1 MTILA
6 NLPRFLGRRT
16 NPIKAAAL
24 TVQPYRSSE
33 LSLAEPGER
42 PLPVPQKPAPIIINV
57 PQAQPYVQVNTLSN
71 FLRIGR
77 LYHPLC
83 RNTFVERVQ
92 IGYYAYER
100 REEWRTCALA
110 AAYAGAFG
118 PQSIEKPEFSYTM
131 SIWRLSQLVGF
142 DIGQRQ
148 VMGPTGRRNNLAD
161 EMIRLVDEN
170 LWNRAGVA
178 DWLASL
184 SL

>member
-1 MTILA
+1 MTTLA
-6 NLPRFLGRRT
+6 NLPRFLGRRRGT
-16 NPIKAAAL
+16 ANAATL
-24 TVQPYRSSE
+24 TVQPYHPTDM
-33 LSLAEPGER
+33 AVVGGER
-42 PLPVPQKPAPIIINV
+42 PLPVQQKPEPIIINV
-57 PQAQPYVQVNTLSN
+57 PPAQPHVQVNTLSN

-118 PQSIEKPEFSYTM
+118 PQSIEKPEFSYSM
-131 SIWRLSQLVGF
+131 AVWRLSQRVGF
-142 DIGQRQ
+142 DIGQHQ
-148 VMGPTGRRNNLAD
+148 VVGPTGRRNNVAD

-170 LWNRAGVA
+170 LWTRAGVA
-178 DWLASL
+178 EWLASL
-184 SL
+184 GF

>member
-1 MTILA
+1 MTTLA
-6 NLPRFLGRRT
+6 NLRFLGRRIGKT
-16 NPIKAAAL
+16 DTTAL
-24 TVQPYRSSE
+24 TVRPNTTVDITVVE
-33 LSLAEPGER
+33 EKR
-42 PLPVPQKPAPIIINV
+42 PLPVPQKPEPIIINV
-57 PQAQPYVQVNTLSN
+57 PPARPHVQVNTLSN

-131 SIWRLSQLVGF
+131 AIWRLSQLVGF
-142 DIGQRQ
+142 DIGQHQ
-148 VMGPTGRRNNLAD
+148 VIGPTGRRNNVAD

-170 LWNRAGVA
+170 LWTRAGVA
-178 DWLASL
+178 EWLVSL
-184 SL
+184 GF